1 MAIYDCF
8 QYFNEDHILEL
19 RFNILNEHVDY
30 FVISESTKTHQ
41 GTEKKLN
48 FNINNFSKF
57 KHKIIYIVADYS
69 QKINFKNHTG
79 GESLVEQHQRNS
91 LSDGLINADDNDL
104 IVLSDSDEIPDLTK
118 LNQLKKNTK
127 FAAFSQ
133 MMFMYKLNLKNVN
146 ESNWVGSRLALKK
159 NFPIPQKLRNMKF
172 KEYPF
177 WRADTYFAKNKS
189 MNSHIVKNGGWHFTN
204 IKTAED
210 LYEKFKNFGHHNEFE
225 DSGMTLETIKE
236 QIINREVKYNH
247 YADKTVHDKHSFSY
261 KLKKTNTEILP
272 EYLQINSAKY
282 KKWFS

>member
-1 MAIYDCF
+1 MKIYDCTT
-8 QYFNEDHILEL
+8 YYSEDLMLDI
-19 RFNILNEHVDY
+19 RFNILNENIHKFIV
-30 FVISESTKTHQ
+30 VESLFSHSGNK
-41 GTEKKLN
+41 KKLN
-48 FNINNFSKF
+48 FDINNFKKF
-57 KHKIIYIVADYS
+57 KDKIVY
-69 QKINFKNHTG
+69 
-79 GESLVEQHQRNS
+79 LVIENEPQNIDFTYGNDTPSHIKRLNS
-91 LSDGLINADDNDL
+91 LKRIEQSYDYMKEGVEEASDDDL
-104 IVLSDSDEIPDLTK
+104 IILSDNDEIPNLTSREFLSCNHNKILIFDLLYDQIPWYGSK
-118 LNQLKKNTK
+118 ACKKK
-127 FAAFSQ
+127 KMQSFSW
-133 MMFMYKLNLKNVN
+133 LRNLKN
-146 ESNWVGSRLALKK
+146 
-159 NFPIPQKLRNMKF
+159 